1 MARHYLGATLTELL
15 LALAIVAIVG
25 LMAAPSLGDF
35 VTNSRV
41 LTQSNALL
49 AALHQARS
57 RALGTNEAWTLCL
70 TDDGESCKA
79 GRSGRARGWL
89 LVPLAR
95 VDEVGVRSQSV
106 AGVAGILSGLL
117 PGDLALHGS
126 RFRLT
131 YWPYSRSG
139 TTATLT
145 VCPPIASRTIRA
157 RQIIVSQ
164 TGRPRLK
171 ILGAG
176 SPCPA

>member
-1 MARHYLGATLTELL
+1 MARHYFGATLTELL
-15 LALAIVAIVG
+15 IVVAIVAILG
-25 LMAAPSLGDF
+25 MSAAPSLGDF
-35 VTNSRV
+35 ITNSRV
-41 LTQSNALL
+41 LTQANALL

-57 RALGTNEAWTLCL
+57 RALGSNEPWTLCL
-70 TDDGESCKA
+70 SDDGESCKA

-95 VDEVGVRSQSV
+95 ADEVGVSSASV
-106 AGVAGILSGLL
+106 AGLAGIASGLI
-117 PGDLALHGS
+117 PSELALHGS

-139 TTATLT
+139 TTGTLT
-145 VCPPIASRTIRA
+145 VCPATAATAIRA